1 MVIGRRFTL
10 LLYSGGKFIKYGG
23 IFGQIGINVKNWFGV
38 KKIFFYF
45 CTRKEKQGKLKIN
58 RK

>member
-38 KKIFFYF
+38 KKIFFIF
-45 CTRKEKQGKLKIN
+45 AREKKN
-58 RK
+58 RGN